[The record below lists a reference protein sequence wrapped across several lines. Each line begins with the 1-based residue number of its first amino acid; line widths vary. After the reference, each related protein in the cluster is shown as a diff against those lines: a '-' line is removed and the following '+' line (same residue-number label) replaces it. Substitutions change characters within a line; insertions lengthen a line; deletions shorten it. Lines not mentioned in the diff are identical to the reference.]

1 MRITERERE
10 RENMKVKR
18 KQVEENLR
26 RGIPVSYGQ
35 MTLIVCKSK
44 VSNKAVSFQSMR
56 HVWHLTELMIFVL
69 FIWCFSSR
77 V

>member
-1 MRITERERE
+1 
-10 RENMKVKR
+10 MKVTR

-44 VSNKAVSFQSMR
+44 VSNKAVSFQSIEACLAPHR
-56 HVWHLTELMIFVL
+56 AYDFCPLYLVF
-69 FIWCFSSR
+69 FIES
-77 V
+77 VIIL